1 MTSKLKLTA
10 AAVVATLV
18 YLGLAVLAWGD
29 VGTFF
34 AHPARIALV
43 VLTLALLVAAL
54 PSGVNLSSG
63 ERENRDNRW
72 VLAAFGVLGVLVALV
87 PAYCDRRDILVMG
100 GDTVRWTGVALYA
113 LGGTLRLWPVYVL
126 GSRFSGLVAIQPG
139 HRLVTTGPYTFVRNP
154 SYTGL
159 LINTLGWSLAF
170 RSVLGVALTA
180 LTLVPLIA
188 RMRSEEAL
196 LRSQF
201 GKEFDDYAAR
211 TKRLIPWLY

>member
-29 VGTFF
+29 VGAFF

-87 PAYCDRRDILVMG
+87 PAYCDRRGILVMG
-100 GDTVRWTGVALYA
+100 GDAVRWTGVALYA
-113 LGGTLRLWPVYVL
+113 LGGALRLWPVYVL